1 MDGLQDYLKTDR
13 IYKPSELKEVL
24 AIVRKHFRFA
34 WKNKDLRYFNVP
46 CSFDIETS
54 SFYYNGLKCACMYE
68 WSFCLYGLVI
78 IGRTWE
84 EFVDMTNELCDIL
97 KLSDNTRLVCF
108 CHNLNYEFQ
117 FMRKWFTWSK
127 VFAVDERKPVYAIT
141 DRGIEFRCSYI
152 LSGYSLVKIGNDLR
166 EYQIKKL
173 LGYLDYELLR
183 HSATPLTTKELEYCS
198 NDVKVVVGYIAEKLD
213 AGESIAKL
221 QITKTGYVR
230 DYCRRMCFEDE
241 TGENPYKRKNYREP
255 IKGMTINPDEWE
267 MLKYAFQGG
276 FTHANPFAVMQVNE
290 NVTSFDFTSSYP
302 TVLIAERF
310 PMSRGEF
317 VTITSTEEFEWNIN
331 NFCCIFEV
339 EFLNIESAVT
349 FDNYISKSRCW
360 VKEKIQVSNGRIVR
374 GKRICTTI
382 TNVDWDIIKV
392 MYKWEDCKIHRFI
405 RYRKGYLPTDFV
417 KAILKLYQDKTT
429 LKGVYGKETDYLY
442 AKELLNSCYGMC
454 VTSAVM
460 EENPYTDHWLTKEEK
475 PKIDVETELNKY
487 NINRN
492 RFLFYPWGVFCTAY
506 ARRNLFLGILEFG
519 EDYLYSDTDS
529 IKVLNAE
536 RHIVFIEK
544 YNQMIT
550 KRLEL
555 ALDFHK
561 IPHNAI
567 RPKTVK
573 GVEKPLGVWDFDGH
587 YKRFKP
593 LRAKAYM
600 VEYSDD
606 KRNGESANTISIT
619 VSGINK
625 HIATPYIFKGLAC
638 NVKTHEMN
646 FDTFKLFD
654 DEMHVPADY
663 TGKMTHTYI
672 DAERHG
678 IITDYLGNT
687 AEFYEKSAIHLE
699 NTSYDLHLD
708 GDFVSFVKSLSFSG

>member
-1 MDGLQDYLKTDR
+1 
-13 IYKPSELKEVL
+13 
-24 AIVRKHFRFA
+24 
-34 WKNKDLRYFNVP
+34 
-46 CSFDIETS
+46 
-54 SFYYNGLKCACMYE
+54 
-68 WSFCLYGLVI
+68 
-78 IGRTWE
+78 
-84 EFVDMTNELCDIL
+84 
-97 KLSDNTRLVCF
+97 
-108 CHNLNYEFQ
+108 
-117 FMRKWFTWSK
+117 
-127 VFAVDERKPVYAIT
+127 
-141 DRGIEFRCSYI
+141 
-152 LSGYSLVKIGNDLR
+152 
-166 EYQIKKL
+166 
-173 LGYLDYELLR
+173 
-183 HSATPLTTKELEYCS
+183 
-198 NDVKVVVGYIAEKLD
+198 
-213 AGESIAKL
+213 
-221 QITKTGYVR
+221 
-230 DYCRRMCFEDE
+230 
-241 TGENPYKRKNYREP
+241 
-255 IKGMTINPDEWE
+255 
-267 MLKYAFQGG
+267 
-276 FTHANPFAVMQVNE
+276 
-290 NVTSFDFTSSYP
+290 
-302 TVLIAERF
+302 
-310 PMSRGEF
+310 
-317 VTITSTEEFEWNIN
+317 
-331 NFCCIFEV
+331 
-339 EFLNIESAVT
+339 
-349 FDNYISKSRCW
+349 
-360 VKEKIQVSNGRIVR
+360 
-374 GKRICTTI
+374 
-382 TNVDWDIIKV
+382 
-392 MYKWEDCKIHRFI
+392 MYKWADCKIHRFI

-475 PKIDVETELNKY
+475 PEIDVETELNKY
-487 NINRN
+487 NTNRN

-536 RHIVFIEK
+536 RHMVFIEK

-625 HIATPYIFKGLAC
+625 HIAIPYIFKGLAC

-646 FDTFKLFD
+646 FDPFKLFD